1 MCCATLPL
9 LQLTAGKQVL
19 QCNTCGPLSICVFA
33 WINKHRTEIRHGAAN
48 AHAPYCLHARY
59 SFLLIGRCQIVFK
72 RIFSPNIASGLH
84 PNLAACVHYLWSTI
98 SERLNLTLP
107 YVLTTRRPGPWW
119 ECATE
124 SWNVY
129 TEWCNGA
136 YAKRSHQLHRWD
148 VWGCKFGAFGWFL
161 SKCFCGTVVF
171 LFLCLDHTHPCDCSH
186 KAENSTRFG
195 GWQQALKSYS
205 RGSRFAASTDTGNY
219 CPCWCLL

>member
-48 AHAPYCLHARY
+48 AHAPYCLHAHY

-98 SERLNLTLP
+98 SECLNLNTP
-107 YVLTTRRPGPWW
+107 VRSRRKKAWAMVGMRNR
-119 ECATE
+119 ELKC
-124 SWNVY
+124 
-129 TEWCNGA
+129 
-136 YAKRSHQLHRWD
+136 LHRMMQWR
-148 VWGCKFGAFGWFL
+148 VCKT
-161 SKCFCGTVVF
+161 KPPT
-171 LFLCLDHTHPCDCSH
+171 
-186 KAENSTRFG
+186 
-195 GWQQALKSYS
+195 
-205 RGSRFAASTDTGNY
+205 ASLGRVRV
-219 CPCWCLL
+219 